1 VRLILDNRAVQSPLP
16 IVDGVTPSS
25 QWLPRGSWPTILDF
39 LKERF
44 SRVPVETW
52 MERMAAGE
60 VRDATRSVI
69 TADTRYCE
77 GMCIFYYRSLE
88 DEPHIPFT
96 ETILYEDEHIL
107 VVDKPH
113 FLPVVPAGRFL
124 QETLL
129 VRLRNQGRRET
140 IAPVHRL
147 DRETAGVVLFSTNI
161 ATRRLYTE
169 LFRERR
175 VIKLY
180 EVLAENG
187 AGTAVLRRSRIVRGE
202 PFFRMCEV
210 EGVSNAETH
219 IEELDRTAS
228 GYTRYRLRP
237 TTGKKHQLRVHL
249 AAMGMPILNDRLY
262 PVYLKERYDNDDF
275 SCPLQLL
282 ARSLAFVDP
291 VSGRQLYFES
301 KQTLAE

>member
-1 VRLILDNRAVQSPLP
+1 VQSPLP
-16 IVDGVTPSS
+16 MVNGVMPSS
-25 QWLPRGSWPTILDF
+25 QWLPRGPWQTIMDF
-39 LKERF
+39 LQDRF
-44 SRVPVETW
+44 ANVPVETW
-52 MERMAAGE
+52 IERMAAGE
-60 VRDATRSVI
+60 VLDAAGSLI
-69 TADTRYCE
+69 TAETPYRE

-96 ETILYEDEHIL
+96 ETILHEDEHIL

-129 VRLRNQGRRET
+129 VRLRNQDGRDT

-147 DRETAGVVLFSTNI
+147 DRETAGVVLFSTNS
-161 ATRRLYTE
+161 ATRRLYTK
-169 LFRERR
+169 LFRERK

-180 EVLAENG
+180 EALAENG
-187 AGTAVLRRSRIVRGE
+187 PDTAVVRRSRIVRGE

-210 EGVSNAETH
+210 EGESNAETH
-219 IEELDRTAS
+219 IEKLDHTGG

-237 TTGKKHQLRVHL
+237 TTGKKHQLRVHM
-249 AAMGMPILNDRLY
+249 AAIGAPVVNDRLY
-262 PVYLKERYDNDDF
+262 PVYIKERYDCDDY
-275 SCPLQLL
+275 SRPLQLL
-282 ARSLAFVDP
+282 ARSIAFVDP
-291 VSGRQLYFES
+291 VSGRELFFES